1 MRRHTVVYS
10 AILLNVI
17 LAACSTALGQ
27 VNYGAVTSGNWNNGL
42 TWTPSGTPVAA
53 DTVFI
58 GSSFPAGAAG
68 TATVSLVQDQSVSNV
83 YLGYGSGTSGTL
95 DLGSS
100 VLTVGGSIYLGY
112 SSGATAAITR
122 TTGSFSTQDL
132 YVLNGSSLTFGAND
146 VVSNHLQVN
155 NAATV
160 TTVATGNLPN
170 TAAVYGG
177 STLNLGA
184 ALNLSGSLDVRDTG
198 STIDMNGNSIA
209 ANTIYLGWYD
219 GQATTLNRGTVP
231 GTLTATNLYVGNQ
244 TLNLLPTDAVTN
256 FYLTNATSTL
266 NSGVSVLSLGL
277 QNGSVATTTA
287 AGNVTGGARLD
298 WQYAQPRGAE
308 PQRQPRCPRHGSTIN
323 MNGNSIAAS
332 TIYLGWYD
340 GQATTLNRGT
350 VPGTLTATNL
360 YVGNQ
365 TLNLLPTDAVTNFYL
380 TNANSTLNSSVSVL
394 SLGLQNGSVATTA
407 AAGNVTGAQRSGPAV
422 RSTSALR

>member
-1 MRRHTVVYS
+1 M
-10 AILLNVI
+10 
-17 LAACSTALGQ
+17 
-27 VNYGAVTSGNWNNGL
+27 
-42 TWTPSGTPVAA
+42 
-53 DTVFI
+53 
-58 GSSFPAGAAG
+58 
-68 TATVSLVQDQSVSNV
+68 
-83 YLGYGSGTSGTL
+83 
-95 DLGSS
+95 
-100 VLTVGGSIYLGY
+100 
-112 SSGATAAITR
+112 
-122 TTGSFSTQDL
+122 
-132 YVLNGSSLTFGAND
+132 TFGAND
-146 VVSNHLQVN
+146 VVSNDLQVN

-184 ALNLSGSLDVRDTG
+184 APNLSGSLDVRDTG

-287 AGNVTGGARLD
+287 AGNVTGGAQVWTGSTLNLACANLSGSLD
-298 WQYAQPRGAE
+298 VRDTGT
-308 PQRQPRCPRHGSTIN
+308 TIN

-407 AAGNVTGAQRSGPAV
+407 AAGNVTGEQVWTGQYANLGDALNLRHPRCPSTGPLSYMNGNSIAASSIHLGWYDGEATTLYRGTSGTLTATNFTWKP
-422 RSTSALR
+422 RRRISCRPMR